1 MVAVADGVLVP
12 APKPTERGTQRQRRR
27 RQMTAFVS
35 VFAPASG
42 LASARRSAAELQ
54 GRQAAQTAMTRY
66 RHCRLQPALARD
78 VGALYVVAA
87 DAVCAA
93 DAMINAG
100 ASFPMQLP
108 VYGLSC

>member
-1 MVAVADGVLVP
+1 M
-12 APKPTERGTQRQRRR
+12 PTGQGMQRQQQLK
-27 RQMTAFVS
+27 QMTAIVS
-35 VFAPASG
+35 VFAPASV
-42 LASARRSAAELQ
+42 LASARCLVAELQ
-54 GRQAAQTAMTRY
+54 GKQAAQTAMTCY
-66 RHCRLQPALARD
+66 RHCHLQPALARD